1 MEVLTIKKIFKFYS
15 VIWAILLVLFNVI
28 SFVSV
33 GWAGIEKYT
42 PSFWVGYIFITVA
55 FIGQIIC
62 AYFALKDNDIKKTF
76 YNVSLISTSYTG
88 LILSFVFGGLCMIIS
103 PLPYWVGIIL
113 CTIVLGLNV
122 VAVVKATAAVDIV
135 SGIDEKVKENTLFI
149 KSLTDDAESLIAR
162 AKSENI
168 KVECKKVYE
177 VVRYSDPM
185 SNGALASIENDIT
198 IKFSKLS
205 DAVVSDDSEAVVTLA
220 DEIIFLLGDRN
231 KKCKLL
237 K

>member
-1 MEVLTIKKIFKFYS
+1 MKKVFKFYS
-15 VIWAILLVLFNVI
+15 TVWAILLALFNVI

-33 GWAGIEKYT
+33 GWAGISKYT
-42 PSFWVGYIFITVA
+42 PSFWIGYVFITVS
-55 FIGQIIC
+55 FIGQIVC

-76 YNVSLISTSYTG
+76 YNISLISTSYTG

-113 CTIVLGLNV
+113 CAIILAFNII
-122 VAVVKATAAVDIV
+122 AVVKATAAIDILG
-135 SGIDEKVKENTLFI
+135 GIDKKVKEDTFFI
-149 KSLTDDAESLIAR
+149 KSLTVDAENLISR

-168 KVECKKVYE
+168 KAECKKVYE
-177 VVRYSDPM
+177 AVRYSDPM
-185 SNGALASIENDIT
+185 SSAALASIESDIT

-205 DAVVSDDSEAVVTLA
+205 EAVISENSGTVVTLA
-220 DEIIFLLGDRN
+220 DEIIILLGDRN